1 MSAATSLRWG
11 KAAAAEAAA
20 DIRRRL
26 GTERP
31 VVGLI
36 LGSGLAGLSNRFEG
50 ARRVAYGDIPG
61 FPVPSVVGHPGV
73 LVSGHLAGRPAIA
86 LAGRFHMY
94 EGHEAALAA
103 FPVRVLHALGA
114 EILFVSNA
122 AGGIRRTFR
131 PGDLMVIGDH
141 MNLTGHNPLFG
152 PVEQGDLRFPD
163 MSEPYDGELRAA
175 LHRAGARAGVSV
187 VDGVYGWSLGP
198 AYETPSEVRMFERL
212 GLDAVGMS
220 TVPEVIAA
228 RAAGM
233 RVAGVS
239 CITNLASG
247 ITTAPVNHEE
257 VLAVTKQTAGRFEAL
272 VLEWMR
278 EL

>member
-152 PVEQGDLRFPD
+152 PVEQG
-163 MSEPYDGELRAA
+163 
-175 LHRAGARAGVSV
+175 
-187 VDGVYGWSLGP
+187 
-198 AYETPSEVRMFERL
+198 ERIPVFIQ
-212 GLDAVGMS
+212 LDAPVGGTHFHLRSPERMVHAGGRVQPPGRRQEQCRS
-220 TVPEVIAA
+220 GGGGCDAPHRPPGHHGNVPCYTFGGLQAKMDICGHLSRENTPVKA
-228 RAAGM
+228 RRQFSHLRCQRGGD
-233 RVAGVS
+233 V
-239 CITNLASG
+239 
-247 ITTAPVNHEE
+247 
-257 VLAVTKQTAGRFEAL
+257 L
-272 VLEWMR
+272 VLLHLSLAMTT
-278 EL
+278 